1 MIFFTV
7 TKCKIRFIYIR
18 FHFKRKNG
26 VGNGWKKLPLV
37 EGLTPDGKSHDKFP
51 LFLRSLSQYLVSP
64 YGSFFVVAEMDSLFG
79 LSASNQAVRQNR

>member
-51 LFLRSLSQYLVSP
+51 LFLEPPSPSGMSLSTNL
-64 YGSFFVVAEMDSLFG
+64 
-79 LSASNQAVRQNR
+79 AVFL